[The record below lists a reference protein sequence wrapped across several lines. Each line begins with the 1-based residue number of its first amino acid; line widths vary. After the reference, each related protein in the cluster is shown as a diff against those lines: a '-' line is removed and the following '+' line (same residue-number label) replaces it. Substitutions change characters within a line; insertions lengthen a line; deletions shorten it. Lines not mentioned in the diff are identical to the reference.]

1 MHAVYY
7 RDRRRQEPVNDSID
21 GLPARVQ
28 ASLDLQID
36 RHHVSTRRSCS
47 RTVGVAPG
55 LGERPVGRTFSST
68 DADDEPKRTTL
79 AGGGL
84 AKADPRQ

>member
-1 MHAVYY
+1 
-7 RDRRRQEPVNDSID
+7 
-21 GLPARVQ
+21 
-28 ASLDLQID
+28 
-36 RHHVSTRRSCS
+36 
-47 RTVGVAPG
+47 

-68 DADDEPKRTTL
+68 DADDEPKRKTP